1 MEVSNAEGGEIG
13 TYAKK
18 QSNNTTAVTAV
29 NNHLLVLVSGDG
41 CQGARRSV
49 VNIFFVFV
57 CVRAGA
63 DDFCMDFCVFCHH
76 QKPEPGTPSISG
88 IGASCM
94 ASCQLPTVKSSQV
107 PALHT
112 NTK

>member
-49 VNIFFVFV
+49 VNNFFVFV

-63 DDFCMDFCVFCHH
+63 DDFCMDFCVFYHPSP
-76 QKPEPGTPSISG
+76 PETRTRNPLD
-88 IGASCM
+88 IGDRG
-94 ASCQLPTVKSSQV
+94 
-107 PALHT
+107 
-112 NTK
+112 